1 MKYHFVYALSF
12 LLTGLV
18 STWFFLAFHW
28 SYDSFE
34 LSGIFSGCLFIAC
47 LSIILA
53 MIVKRLKF
61 KQIIK
66 LSASLFLTYLVLYFL
81 TTQFYIIIELFGML
95 ASGFGAL
102 SVFYFVDT
110 CVIPIN
116 YSVRNSFLFG
126 AAAFMLT
133 MLLKSVEIP
142 DLLIGD
148 IYNDRLKTN
157 YALLIL
163 FWQTIIGYLVMQK
176 VLYSINE
183 GRSART
189 IASH

>member
-1 MKYHFVYALSF
+1 VI
-12 LLTGLV
+12 LV
-18 STWFFLAFHW
+18 R
-28 SYDSFE
+28 
-34 LSGIFSGCLFIAC
+34 
-47 LSIILA
+47 
-53 MIVKRLKF
+53 IVKRLKF

-81 TTQFYIIIELFGML
+81 TIQFYIIIELFGML
-95 ASGFGAL
+95 TSGFGAL

-142 DLLIGD
+142 DLLIGH

-157 YALLIL
+157 YALLLLI
-163 FWQTIIGYLVMQK
+163 WQTIIGYMVMQK
-176 VLYSINE
+176 VLYSIKE
-183 GRSART
+183 GRSATT